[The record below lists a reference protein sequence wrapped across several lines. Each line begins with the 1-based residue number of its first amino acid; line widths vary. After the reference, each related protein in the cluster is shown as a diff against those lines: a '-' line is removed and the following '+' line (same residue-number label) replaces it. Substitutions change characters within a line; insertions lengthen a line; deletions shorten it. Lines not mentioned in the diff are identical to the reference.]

1 MPIEKIQTATLA
13 PDAER
18 FRQFKQLFPDCVT
31 EDEVD
36 LEKFEQL
43 LHICDGGG

>member
-13 PDAER
+13 ADTER

-31 EDEVD
+31 EGEVD